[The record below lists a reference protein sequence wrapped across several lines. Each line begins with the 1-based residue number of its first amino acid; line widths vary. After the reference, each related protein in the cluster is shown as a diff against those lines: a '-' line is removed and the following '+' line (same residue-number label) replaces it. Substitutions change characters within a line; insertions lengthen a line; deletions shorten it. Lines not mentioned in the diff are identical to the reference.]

1 MTDPKQLHDEAVVVD
16 CHNDFILLVARKHAI
31 GQTDHFGEYWL
42 PEFRR
47 GGVNVQVVPIYL
59 DDEYRPE
66 GALRRTLLLIEHVHR
81 IVQRHPDDV
90 ALCLSAKDIDDAVA
104 AGKIAF
110 VLALEGME
118 QMGKDIALIETFH
131 RLGVRMMSFTHFGRT
146 TLADGSAEDDAGSRL
161 TRAGVE
167 AVHEMDRLGIVID
180 VSHLGIGGADH
191 VLEIAR
197 GPVIASH
204 SGVRVLCD
212 HHRNLRDDVIEAL
225 AAKGGVM
232 GINAFPWFI
241 DRKEP
246 TLDRFVDHIEHVR
259 DLVGIDHV
267 GIGPDFIR
275 EYCDEFFSNYPDYEE
290 EGLPMNAWIEGL
302 AYSRDLPNLTAC
314 MVDRGVPADDIGKVL
329 GGNFL
334 RVFRDVLKN

>member
-1 MTDPKQLHDEAVVVD
+1 MTDPRALHDDAVVVD
-16 CHNDFILLVARKHAI
+16 CHNDFILLVARRHAM
-31 GQTDHFGEYWL
+31 GQTDHFGDYWL

-81 IVQRHPDDV
+81 IVQRHPDDT
-90 ALCLSAKDIDDAVA
+90 ALCLSGSDIDDAVG

-118 QMGKDIALIETFH
+118 QLGKDLALIETFH

-146 TLADGSAEDDAGSRL
+146 ALGDGSAEDEAGSRL

-167 AVHEMDRLGIVID
+167 AVGEMDRLGIVID
-180 VSHLGIGGADH
+180 VSHLGIGGTDH

-204 SGVRVLCD
+204 SGARALCD
-212 HHRNLRDDVIEAL
+212 HHRNLHDDVIEKL
-225 AAKGGVM
+225 AAQGGVM

-246 TLDRFVDHIEHVR
+246 TLDRFVEHIEHVR
-259 DLVGIDHV
+259 DLVGIEHV

-275 EYCDEFFSNYPDYEE
+275 EYAHEFFSNYEDYEE
-290 EGLPMNAWIEGL
+290 EGLQMWAEIEGL
-302 AYSRDLPNLTAC
+302 AFSRDLPNLTAK
-314 MVDRGVPADDIGKVL
+314 MVERGLPDDDVRRVL
-329 GGNFL
+329 GENFL
-334 RVFRDVLKN
+334 RVFRNVMVP